1 MTALS
6 PDDARLV
13 AEQLADV
20 LTERGLIIAAGS
32 PAGRVLDVVQVAG
45 LLGRSR
51 DWVYEHAAE
60 LGAFKMGEGP
70 RARLGFDAQAIEAWK
85 RDRAVGLRSPIPDA
99 RPMPRAR
106 RRAAASADLIDFEET
121 KT

>member
-1 MTALS
+1 MTPALS
-6 PDDARLV
+6 IEDARLV

-20 LTERGLIIAAGS
+20 LTERGLIVTADS
-32 PAGRVLDVVQVAG
+32 PAGRVLDVGEVAG

-70 RARLGFDAQAIEAWK
+70 RARLGFDAETIEAWK
-85 RDRAVGLRSPIPDA
+85 RTRAVGLRSPIPDA
-99 RPMPRAR
+99 RPLPRAR
-106 RRAAASADLIDFEET
+106 RRTATTGDLIDFEDGR
-121 KT
+121 